1 VLAQA
6 GAFGPAVRDLLVGAL
21 LGALLF
27 DGARGSTQPLEES
40 IMIPPSF
47 LTGSFLFTLIPVW
60 EQEPAAPA
68 PCPAPPP
75 DDGAAPEQAAAPS
88 ESASG
93 ADADGV
99 NDQVA
104 LRMVFKGYK
113 LGVTTD
119 WVAEVNPGHVRWGEN
134 RSDDDADRQRQDQRA
149 RSAARP
155 ALPQAPGAP
164 DSTASAPSPDDS
176 E

>member
-1 VLAQA
+1 
-6 GAFGPAVRDLLVGAL
+6 
-21 LGALLF
+21 
-27 DGARGSTQPLEES
+27 
-40 IMIPPSF
+40 MIPPSF
-47 LTGSFLFTLIPVW
+47 LTGSFLLTWIPVW
-60 EQEPAAPA
+60 EQEPAAPEPNATA
-68 PCPAPPP
+68 PT

-88 ESASG
+88 DSSAG

-104 LRMVFKGYK
+104 LRMIFKGYK

-119 WVAEVNPGHVRWGEN
+119 WVAEVNPGHVRWAEN

-149 RSAARP
+149 RGSARP
-155 ALPQAPGAP
+155 ALPQAAGGP
-164 DSTASAPSPDDS
+164 DSTASAASPDDS